1 MAEIITLVAVLIIG
15 LLAGLVDAIVGS
27 GGLISIPFLIFTGLP
42 AQVAIATDRLG
53 IIGQNLGSIPKFWK
67 EKKIQ
72 WKYVPAFSLI
82 SIIGAYIGANIL
94 LSINEEFLNKVVGVV
109 ILLILPFI
117 FIKKDIGVKRKT
129 VTKSKKIIGY
139 FLYLLVM
146 TFAGFIGG
154 GVGILVF
161 YTLMIFFGFTIIE
174 ANATDN
180 ISWFLLSISSLII
193 FAMNGL
199 IDYTLGIVLFIG
211 MMVGGYLGVK
221 IVIKK
226 GNQWVKPLFVVVVI
240 ISAIK
245 LLFF

>member
-15 LLAGLVDAIVGS
+15 LIAGLVDAIVGS

-94 LSINEEFLNKVVGVV
+94 LSVNEEFLNKVVGVV

-129 VTKSKKIIGY
+129 ITKSKKIIGY

-154 GVGILVF
+154 GVGILIF
-161 YTLMIFFGFTIIE
+161 YTLMVFFGFTIIE

-211 MMVGGYLGVK
+211 MLAGGYLGVR